1 MGKDVLDAQH
11 PYWEKTFSE
20 KPDMFGI
27 EPSDPARKAAE
38 IFKKEGKAK
47 VLELGS
53 GQGRDTLF
61 LAKNGFQVYALDY
74 SAKGLEAIVEKA
86 QELGLQE
93 FINVTAALVFPPYRR
108 FEFPSRDEKLGLRA

>member
-1 MGKDVLDAQH
+1 MEKDVLDAQH

-47 VLELGS
+47 ILELGS

-61 LAKNGFQVYALDY
+61 LARNGFQKPSPAHN
-74 SAKGLEAIVEKA
+74 
-86 QELGLQE
+86 Q
-93 FINVTAALVFPPYRR
+93 NPPA
-108 FEFPSRDEKLGLRA
+108 PLPADEPMA